1 MLGFIDSW
9 IIGWIA
15 GGFAVILVVLL
26 LLLATRLASHVAA
39 KAEAIL
45 LALEDTRASTE
56 GLWGMESVNR
66 SAKKIVR
73 AAAAARDGLEQKGA
87 S

>member
-1 MLGFIDSW
+1 MGFIDSW

-15 GGFAVILVVLL
+15 GGFAVIVVVLL
-26 LLLATRLASHVAA
+26 LLVATRLASHVAA

-45 LALEDTRASTE
+45 LALEDARANTE
-56 GLWGMESVNR
+56 GLWGMEDVNR
-66 SAKKIVR
+66 SAKKIVG
-73 AAAAARDGLEQKGA
+73 AATAARTGLEQKGA